1 MSIPRL
7 IPRPP
12 ISFPAALMSHSQV
25 STFGYYSEH
34 WGAGNEAVIYCNLL
48 SIVTYALVQWTE
60 YSVKYTEDVHVV
72 VLLWFTIVCDIH
84 MHVGMIDWEYYQS

>member
-1 MSIPRL
+1 MSIHRL

-12 ISFPAALMSHSQV
+12 VSFPAALMSHSQT

-34 WGAGNEAVIYCNLL
+34 WVAGNEAVIYCNLL

-60 YSVKYTEDVHVV
+60 YSVKYTEDV
-72 VLLWFTIVCDIH
+72 LWFTVVYDIH